1 MGCLCAKA
9 FDAEFESVSLE
20 IQYFAGSEYLIWH
33 RYCTMC
39 RQDWFVKIE
48 LQEEGR
54 QIFVSREDWVREKNE

>member
-1 MGCLCAKA
+1 MGCLCEKA
-9 FDAEFESVSLE
+9 FDAEFETVSLE

-48 LQEEGR
+48 LPEEGR
-54 QIFVSREDWVREKNE
+54 QIFVSREEWVREKNE